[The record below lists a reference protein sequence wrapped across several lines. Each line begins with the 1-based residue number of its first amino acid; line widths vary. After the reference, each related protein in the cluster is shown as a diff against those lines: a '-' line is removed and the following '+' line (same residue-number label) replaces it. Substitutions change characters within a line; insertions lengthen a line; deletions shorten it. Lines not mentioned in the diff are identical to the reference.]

1 MINKYLDSDGYIKVW
16 PSKKVDKIE
25 VIKYLSTKFQND
37 VTYTEQEINAIIDNN
52 HTFNDRL
59 LLRRSL
65 IDYNFLNRTADG
77 SKYWKEVKNE
87 E

>member
-65 IDYNFLNRTADG
+65 IDYKFLNRTADG
-77 SKYWKEVKNE
+77 SKYWKE
-87 E
+87 